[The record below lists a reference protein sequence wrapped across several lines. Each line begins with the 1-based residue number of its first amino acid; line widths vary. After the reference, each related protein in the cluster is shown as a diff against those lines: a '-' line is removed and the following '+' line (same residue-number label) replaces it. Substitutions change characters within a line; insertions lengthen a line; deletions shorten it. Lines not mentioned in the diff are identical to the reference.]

1 MIFFIR
7 REGMAMVATLAV
19 PRPFTF
25 LAKMNPKLLP
35 IALPRNCPSETEN
48 REISR
53 LTNGNNREAG
63 SST

>member
-25 LAKMNPKLLP
+25 LAKMNP
-35 IALPRNCPSETEN
+35 
-48 REISR
+48 
-53 LTNGNNREAG
+53 
-63 SST
+63 